1 MEIVMLQ
8 IVYQLQYG
16 HSVGQNIIKIVMR
29 EWQNSEYDGLMHGI
43 FKHQDPTLRL
53 LFITMSVVAFNGG
66 DSR

>member
-1 MEIVMLQ
+1 METLMLR
-8 IVYQLQYG
+8 IVYQLQYC

-43 FKHQDPTLRL
+43 FKHQVPRLPL
-53 LFITMSVVAFNGG
+53 LFITILVVAFNGA